1 MTAPVRQPDQHD
13 GLVTVTRSL
22 PGSGQSASAA
32 RSMIASA
39 LADCTDDTIAMA
51 QLLVSELVT
60 NAVLH
65 ARTGLLLKIE
75 LDSSVV
81 RISVEDGSSASPQPH
96 PSSVDA
102 LGGRGLSLVKGLSS
116 AWGWD
121 RIGGGKQVWFE
132 LAFPTFGPAVRP

>member
-1 MTAPVRQPDQHD
+1 MTARARQPDQTN
-13 GLVTVTRSL
+13 GLVALTRSL

-32 RSMIASA
+32 RSMIAST
-39 LADCTDDTIAMA
+39 LADCPDDTIAMA

-65 ARTGLLLKIE
+65 ARTGLLLKID

-81 RISVEDGSSASPQPH
+81 RISVKDGSSASPQPH

-102 LGGRGLSLVKGLSS
+102 LGGRGLSLVNGLSS
-116 AWGWD
+116 SWGWD
-121 RIGGGKQVWFE
+121 RIGAGKQVWFE
-132 LAFPTFGPAVRP
+132 LALPPCNKAVRA